1 MLSVSLGPLVMSVQ
15 RGVLVLAVLV
25 ALMVAVFLARQR
37 RVPVADAVMSVLGW
51 GVLGARLVFVLRYWS
66 DYAASPWSMVDI
78 RDGGF
83 DPVGGLLAALLFA
96 CWTGW
101 RRAALRRPLGIALSA
116 GAATWL
122 VTSLALVAMVDPARE
137 LPAVPLATLS
147 GGETSLAARHDG
159 RPMVVNLWA
168 TWCPPCRREMPVLEA
183 AQQARPDVQFVFV
196 NQREP
201 LWTVQQFLMQQSLQ
215 LTNVVMDTQGDLSR
229 HMGSFALPTTLFY
242 DAGGRLVDSHLG
254 EVSHATL
261 RHALQRLAPI
271 ESPEKE

>member
-15 RGVLVLAVLV
+15 RGLLVLAVLV
-25 ALMVAVFLARQR
+25 ALMVAMFLARQR
-37 RVPVADAVMSVLGW
+37 RVPVADAVISVLGW
-51 GVLGARLVFVLRYWS
+51 GVLGARLVFVVRYWS
-66 DYAASPWSMVDI
+66 DYAAAPWSIVDI

-83 DPVGGLLAALLFA
+83 DPLGGVLAAVLYA
-96 CWTGW
+96 GWVGW
-101 RRAALRRPLGIALSA
+101 RRAALRRPLAIAL
-116 GAATWL
+116 GTGVGVWL
-122 VTSLALVAMVDPARE
+122 LSTVAFLSLENTARE

-147 GGETSLAARHDG
+147 GGDTSLAARHDG

-168 TWCPPCRREMPVLEA
+168 TWCPPCRREMPVLEV

-215 LTNVVMDTQGDLSR
+215 LTNVVLDTQGELSA
-229 HMGSFALPTTLFY
+229 HVGSFALPTTLFY
-242 DAGGRLVDSHLG
+242 DAGGKLVDSHLG

-261 RHALQRLAPI
+261 RHALQRLAPS
-271 ESPEKE
+271 ESSEKE